1 MATRT
6 TITAARLRHDAAPDG
21 AARPGPASGGPAL
34 RAPKTAELVADHIRK
49 MIIRGELRPG
59 DFLQPEAQLIE
70 RFSTSR
76 ATIREAFRILEA
88 EQFLS
93 VTRGS
98 RSGAQV
104 HAPDAANSARYAG
117 FVLQAQGTTLAD
129 IYLVRAA
136 NEPYAAW
143 LLAKRH
149 SPDDV
154 AILRE
159 ELAKAAK
166 LQEAGEFEA
175 YRTALARFHRLIVD
189 LTGSN
194 SLRLVIAMIHDMIER
209 HQARRD
215 DKGRSSEDCFQLKSF
230 WKLIDFIERGEA
242 DKAQAHWRQHVQT
255 TNEAW
260 LAGDD
265 TRLVDLLD

>member
-1 MATRT
+1 MSNRT
-6 TITAARLRHDAAPDG
+6 TITAAGLRHESVQDRNGGAAPV
-21 AARPGPASGGPAL
+21 L
-34 RAPKTAELVADHIRK
+34 RVPKAAELVADHIRT
-49 MIIRGELRPG
+49 MIVRGELRPG
-59 DFLQPEAQLIE
+59 DYLQPEAQLVE
-70 RFSTSR
+70 RFATSR
-76 ATIREAFRILEA
+76 ATIREAFRILEV

-93 VTRGS
+93 VSRGS

-104 HAPDAANSARYAG
+104 HLPDAANPARYAG

-149 SPDDV
+149 SPKDV
-154 AILRE
+154 AALRA
-159 ELAKAAK
+159 ELTKAEA
-166 LQEAGEFEA
+166 LQAAGEFEA

-194 SLRLVIAMIHDMIER
+194 SLKLVIAMIHDLIER
-209 HQARRD
+209 HQARRH
-215 DKGRSSEDCFQLKSF
+215 DKGRTAEDCFHLKSF

-242 DKAQAHWRQHVQT
+242 DQAQAHWHKHLQT
-255 TNEAW
+255 TNEGW

>member
-1 MATRT
+1 MTTRT
-6 TITAARLRHDAAPDG
+6 TITAARLRHDAAQDSAPS
-21 AARPGPASGGPAL
+21 PAPAF
-34 RAPKTAELVADHIRK
+34 RVPKTAELVADHIRK

-59 DFLQPEAQLIE
+59 DYLQPEAQLIE
-70 RFSTSR
+70 RFATSR

-104 HAPDAANSARYAG
+104 HLPDAATPARYAG

-143 LLAKRH
+143 LLARRQ
-149 SPDDV
+149 SPEDV
-154 AILRE
+154 ATLRA
-159 ELAKAAK
+159 ELAKAEK
-166 LQEAGEFEA
+166 LQAAGEFEA

-194 SLRLVIAMIHDMIER
+194 SLRLVIAMIHDLIER

-215 DKGRSSEDCFQLKSF
+215 DRGRTAEDCYHLKSF
-230 WKLIDFIERGEA
+230 WKLTDFIERGEA

>member
-1 MATRT
+1 MSNRT
-6 TITAARLRHDAAPDG
+6 TITAAGLRHESAQDRAAGVAPV
-21 AARPGPASGGPAL
+21 L
-34 RAPKTAELVADHIRK
+34 RVPKAAELVADHIRT
-49 MIIRGELRPG
+49 MIVRGELRPG
-59 DFLQPEAQLIE
+59 DYLQPEAQLVE
-70 RFSTSR
+70 RFATSR
-76 ATIREAFRILEA
+76 ATIREAFRILEV

-93 VTRGS
+93 VSRGS

-104 HAPDAANSARYAG
+104 NLPDAANPARYAG

-149 SPDDV
+149 SPKDV
-154 AILRE
+154 AALRA
-159 ELAKAAK
+159 ELAKAEA
-166 LQEAGEFEA
+166 LQAAGEFEA

-194 SLRLVIAMIHDMIER
+194 SLKLVIAMIHDLIER
-209 HQARRD
+209 HQARRH
-215 DKGRSSEDCFQLKSF
+215 DKGRTAEDCFHLKSF
-230 WKLIDFIERGEA
+230 WKLVDFIERGEA
-242 DKAQAHWRQHVQT
+242 DQAQAHWHKHLQT
-255 TNEAW
+255 TNEGW